1 MRQFFESVLAFQTLT
16 SRFNPMHRYVP
27 IYMTAKPE
35 NRLKRFALYC
45 FFFIAVY
52 VA

>member
-27 IYMTAKPE
+27 VYMESKSE
-35 NRLKRFALYC
+35 NRMKRFALYC
-45 FFFIAVY
+45 LIFAAIYA
-52 VA
+52 A